1 MTLAATHERRPR
13 SGRRLGAR
21 RSPLLDTEWVV
32 RFNVSQR
39 LQHLVLAVSFVGL
52 VITGL
57 PQKYTDWPLATWTIN
72 QLGGI
77 DSARLIHRSFAVAF
91 VLLALYHVLEIGFMA
106 VRGRLRP
113 TMVPNLKDVFDAL
126 TMLRYSLGLA
136 STPPRFDRYEYRQ
149 KFEYWGIVFGTT
161 IMITTGL
168 TLWFPIVVTKVL
180 PGEFVAAAREAHG
193 SEATLAL
200 LTIVTWHLYSVV
212 LSPAAF
218 PGDLSIFT
226 GRISRER
233 MKEEHPLEYRRLVDE
248 AVGKQGVSAGSRASP
263 KRPRRLSRR
272 RSAHSHRVTT
282 DEEHPR

>member
-1 MTLAATHERRPR
+1 
-13 SGRRLGAR
+13 
-21 RSPLLDTEWVV
+21 LLDTEWVV

-39 LQHLVLAVSFVGL
+39 LQHVVLAVSFVGL

-57 PQKYTDWPLATWTIN
+57 PQKYTDWPMATWTIN

-126 TMLRYSLGLA
+126 TMLRYSLGLTP
-136 STPPRFDRYEYRQ
+136 TPPKFDRYEYRQ

-218 PGDLSIFT
+218 PGDLSIFS

-233 MKEEHPLEYRRLVDE
+233 MKEEHPLEYRRLVE
-248 AVGKQGVSAGSRASP
+248 ETVGKQGAAAGSRASP
-263 KRPRRLSRR
+263 KRPRRRDWR
-272 RSAHSHRVTT
+272 RSARGHRATT